1 MVRRRSSLAI
11 ALLSGAVVAFASLAE
26 LNWAQNNEMNIQVHG
41 FEDTR
46 GVTVLSPTVDLSQD
60 YTERTSLRIN
70 YGLDAISSASDSC
83 VRCHRDGIR
92 SHRQVAGLSVTERY
106 RDTTVTYGGAF
117 STENFYRATTGL
129 VSAARDFASG
139 NTTVAG
145 GFSFS
150 LNQPTLHPLP
160 DIANQYQS
168 DGFVTLTHVVSKT
181 TIVQAGYELDH
192 MSGYLNNPFLRANV
206 DGVLVLAQV
215 PDTRTRQTLS
225 ARLRQALPADTYL
238 EADYRHYFDDWHVKS
253 NTLNVG
259 VSHHFG
265 PQLLINGAYR
275 RYSQTGA
282 FFWAP
287 EYTGIPQ
294 YYTADFRLEPFSS
307 NNYLGRVVITPR
319 GRFLWFPEG
328 TGLMAQYERYQAD
341 NGFHAAILSTGLL
354 VPIRILNRK

>member
-1 MVRRRSSLAI
+1 MVV
-11 ALLSGAVVAFASLAE
+11 LSGAVLAFASLTE
-26 LNWAQNNEMNIQVHG
+26 QNWAQNNEMNIQVHG

-70 YGLDAISSASDSC
+70 YGLDVISAASDSC

-92 SHRQVAGLSVTERY
+92 SHRQVAGLSVTEKY
-106 RDTTVTYGGAF
+106 GDTKLTLGGAF
-117 STENFYRATTGL
+117 SKENFYRATTGL
-129 VSAARDFASG
+129 MSVSRDFASG

-160 DIANQYQS
+160 DRANEYES
-168 DGFVTLTHVVSKT
+168 DAFVTVTQTVSKT

-192 MSGYLNNPFLRANV
+192 LTGYLNNPFLRANV
-206 DGVLVLAQV
+206 SGVLVLGQV
-215 PDTRTRQTLS
+215 PDTRSRQTLT

-238 EADYRHYFDDWHVKS
+238 EADYRHYFDDWQVKS
-253 NTLNVG
+253 DTVDVG
-259 VSHHFG
+259 LSHHFG
-265 PQLLINGAYR
+265 PLLLLNGVYR
-275 RYSQTGA
+275 RYTQTGA

-287 EYTGIPQ
+287 QYTGIPL

-307 NNYLGRVVITPR
+307 NNYTGRIVITPK
-319 GRFLWFPEG
+319 GSFLWFPDG
-328 TGLMAQYERYQAD
+328 TALTVQYERYRAD
-341 NGFHAAILSTGLL
+341 NGFSAAILSTGLR
-354 VPIRILNRK
+354 VPVKVLHRQ

>member
-1 MVRRRSSLAI
+1 MRRSFVAVVFI
-11 ALLSGAVVAFASLAE
+11 TGAVFAFALLAE
-26 LNWAQNNEMNIQVHG
+26 RNWAQNNEMNIQVHG

-60 YTERTSLRIN
+60 FTERTSLRIN
-70 YGLDAISSASDSC
+70 YGLDAISAASDSC

-92 SHRQVAGLSVTERY
+92 SHRQVAGLSVTQKY
-106 RDTTVTYGGAF
+106 GDVKVTAGGAF
-117 STENFYRATTGL
+117 SKENFYRATTGL
-129 VSAARDFASG
+129 VSVSRDFANG

-160 DIANQYQS
+160 DIANQDES
-168 DGFVTLTHVVSKT
+168 DGFVSVTQTLSKT
-181 TIVQAGYELDH
+181 TIVQGGYELAH
-192 MSGYLNNPFLRANV
+192 MSGYLNNPYLRANV
-206 DGVLVLAQV
+206 DGVLVLGQV
-215 PDTRTRQTLS
+215 PDARTRQTLS
-225 ARLRQALPADTYL
+225 ARLRQALPADTFL
-238 EADYRHYFDDWHVKS
+238 EADYRHYFDDWQVKS
-253 NTLNVG
+253 DTLSVG

-265 PQLLINGAYR
+265 PQLLLNAAYR

-287 EYTGIPQ
+287 EYTTIPQ

-307 NNYLGRVVITPR
+307 NNYTGRIVITPR

-328 TGLMAQYERYQAD
+328 TGVTAQYERYRAD
-341 NGFHAAILSTGLL
+341 NGFEAGILSTGIQ
-354 VPIRILNRK
+354 VPVKISSR